1 MAEKIMVSENKSPSV
16 PPSLVTVTN
25 TLKSLERKGAAS
37 AKLRSYSVKATVV
50 SACEIKA
57 PPVGVAWSERNC
69 R

>member
-1 MAEKIMVSENKSPSV
+1 METQEVIWRAQEAILFIPLSK
-16 PPSLVTVTN
+16 
-25 TLKSLERKGAAS
+25 LERKGAAS